1 MPVALGIDTGG
12 TYTDAILVD
21 HASGAILAGTKDLT
35 TRHDLSIG
43 ITGAIKAVFAQA
55 AEKAP
60 SPSAID
66 LVGLSTT
73 LATNAIVEGQG
84 TPVCLLLVGYDPRLI
99 QQHGFERDLVTRDV
113 IYVRGG
119 HDGLGDEAE
128 PLDEAAVR
136 AAVIERRDQ
145 VEAFAVSAYF
155 SVRNPAHELRVR
167 QIVEELTGTPDS
179 LPLPVTCGHELT
191 SRLDSVRRATTVTL
205 NARLIPLLRELITTV
220 RSSLDEMGISA
231 PLMIVKGD
239 GSLVQSEWAMRRPIE
254 TILSGPAA
262 SVVGAWHLA
271 GRQDGWVVDVG
282 GTTTDIAVLRDGL
295 PRLNPEGARIG
306 RWRTMIETIDVH
318 TAGLGGDSHIRFDPG
333 YSQLSI
339 GPRRAV
345 PLCQLAHRHPE
356 VVAELRR
363 QLAAREHLGISGQF
377 TQAQRRAGAALAPRE
392 QEILDHLDSL
402 PRSFIWLAENLS
414 GGLLTIRQLEQL
426 ETRQV
431 VQRAGFTPTDALHV
445 LGRFCRWNAEASRL
459 GAELLAIQL
468 GTSVEAF
475 CEQVVAR
482 FSSRLSAEFV
492 SKALGDEGSPPDWE
506 EEPAATALLD
516 RALDDVADSALEC
529 RLTLRQ
535 PIVAVGAPVQA
546 YMPRA
551 AEQLHTGLVIPDH
564 AEVANALGAVVNG
577 VVQRLRVLV
586 RPNDLRFRFYL
597 PEGVQDFLDIN
608 SGIAHAQKVAS
619 AHLQT
624 LARQAGA
631 EQTEVQMSRQNHM
644 VPDGYGAG
652 GEIFVEA
659 ELIFTAVGAPGLKP
673 GSGPRSDD
681 PSLAP
686 STMQN
691 G

>member
-12 TYTDAILVD
+12 TYTDAVLVD

-43 ITGAIKAVFAQA
+43 IAGAIKAVFAQA

-84 TPVCLLLVGYDPRLI
+84 TPVCLLLVGYDPHLI
-99 QQHGFERDLVTRDV
+99 QQHGFEREMVTRDV

-136 AAVIERRDQ
+136 AAVLERRDQ

-155 SVRNPAHELRVR
+155 GVRNPAHELRVR

-220 RSSLDEMGISA
+220 RSTLDKMGISA

-318 TAGLGGDSHIRFDPG
+318 TAGLGGDSHIRFDTG
-333 YSQLSI
+333 YSQLHI

-345 PLCQLAHRHPE
+345 PLCQLADRHPE

-363 QLAAREHLGISGQF
+363 QLVGREHIEISGQF
-377 TQAQRRAGAALAPRE
+377 TLTQRRAGAALAPRE

-402 PRSFIWLAENLS
+402 PRSFIWLAENLP
-414 GGLLTIRQLEQL
+414 GGLLAIRQLEQL

-506 EEPAATALLD
+506 EEPAATGLLD
-516 RALDDVADSALEC
+516 RALGDVADSSLEC

-551 AEQLHTGLVIPDH
+551 AEQLHTGLTIPDH

-586 RPNDLRFRFYL
+586 RPNELRFRFYL
-597 PEGVQDFLDIN
+597 PDGVRDFLDIDA
-608 SGIAHAQKVAS
+608 GIAHAQEVAS
-619 AHLQT
+619 THLQT

-681 PSLAP
+681 PSPEP